1 MNGSFAALRM
11 NGSFAAKEIVD
22 SLLDLLGK
30 LNRAYGWE
38 YALMLLGAPAPG
50 RSNNA
55 EFSSV
60 FVQLH
65 CSSHLQRAKHELYL
79 AGDHL
84 RLAIAASH
92 AGCRLARWKQMPLQ
106 ELALVALDVVR
117 AGAKGVL
124 KSRMR
129 NMRADFPYPNCN
141 GTGGSTVAE
150 VSFGL
155 HIAHHCLRRRWG
167 RVSA

>member
-1 MNGSFAALRM
+1 MNGSV
-11 NGSFAAKEIVD
+11 AAKEIVD
-22 SLLDLLGK
+22 SVLDLLGK

-38 YALMLLGAPAPG
+38 YAVMLGAPAPG

-55 EFSSV
+55 EFRSV
-60 FVQLH
+60 VVQLH

-79 AGDHL
+79 AGDPM

-92 AGCRLARWKQMPLQ
+92 ASCRLARWKQMPLP

-117 AGAKGVL
+117 VGAKGVL

-129 NMRADFPYPNCN
+129 NMRADVPYQNCN

-155 HIAHHCLRRRWG
+155 HIAHRCLRRRWG